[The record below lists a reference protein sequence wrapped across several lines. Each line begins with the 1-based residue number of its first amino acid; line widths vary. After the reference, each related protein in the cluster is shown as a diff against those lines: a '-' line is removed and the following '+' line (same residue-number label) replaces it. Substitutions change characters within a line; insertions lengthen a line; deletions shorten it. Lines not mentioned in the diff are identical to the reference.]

1 MSNFSGKEVYNST
14 AIMDPT
20 ALDTPQAKLMERK
33 LNVEDQE
40 NNPQNF

>member
-14 AIMDPT
+14 AIMDPV
-20 ALDTPQAKLMERK
+20 TPQAKLLERK
-33 LNVEDQE
+33 VNVEDQE